1 VSRLSLRL
9 RLALAFAV
17 AMAVVLAATGVFVDL
32 RLRWTLDAQ
41 IDDAL
46 RARTTDVAE
55 EVQRDDAF
63 AQLLGADGTVRRA
76 TPGLERE
83 SVLSPEEL
91 ERARREPVFLD
102 RSRVPGGDAER
113 ARLLARP
120 SGDGVLVVG
129 AAIGDRDE
137 AVSALRTQLL
147 AGGAIALLLASLAGY
162 GLATAALRPVDAMRR
177 RADAISAETSG
188 TRLPVP
194 RADDEIA
201 RLARTLNEM
210 LGRLD
215 EGLERERRF
224 VADASHELRT
234 PLALLKTELELA
246 LRHPRDAD
254 ALRAAIAA
262 AADDTDRL
270 VRLANDLLVLARVDE
285 RGLPLRPERLDV
297 RPLLDDVAGRF
308 AARAATEGRRVRV
321 EAAPGLAVDAD
332 RERVEQ
338 ALGNLVDNA
347 LRHGAGVVT
356 VRAAPVNGSIEL
368 AVSDEGPG
376 LPPDFVPRAFERFSR
391 VDDAR
396 GGGGAGLGLALVRAV
411 ARAHGGDATAAAATV
426 VVRLPV
432 P

>member
-1 VSRLSLRL
+1 
-9 RLALAFAV
+9 
-17 AMAVVLAATGVFVDL
+17 
-32 RLRWTLDAQ
+32 
-41 IDDAL
+41 
-46 RARTTDVAE
+46 
-55 EVQRDDAF
+55 
-63 AQLLGADGTVRRA
+63 
-76 TPGLERE
+76 
-83 SVLSPEEL
+83 
-91 ERARREPVFLD
+91 
-102 RSRVPGGDAER
+102 
-113 ARLLARP
+113 
-120 SGDGVLVVG
+120 
-129 AAIGDRDE
+129 
-137 AVSALRTQLL
+137 
-147 AGGAIALLLASLAGY
+147 
-162 GLATAALRPVDAMRR
+162 
-177 RADAISAETSG
+177 
-188 TRLPVP
+188 
-194 RADDEIA
+194 
-201 RLARTLNEM
+201 M

-254 ALRAAIAA
+254 ALRAAIAS

-297 RPLLDDVAGRF
+297 RPLLDVVAGRF

-356 VRAAPVNGSIEL
+356 VRAAPVNASIEL

-391 VDDAR
+391 VDQAR

-411 ARAHGGDATAAAATV
+411 ARAHGGDATAAGATV
-426 VVRLPV
+426 VVRLPA